1 MQKPFVICRL
11 KKKTDEKTA
20 VSICDEGEASSY
32 TASDFENYLL
42 DDPTQEVR
50 SMPCGHFQYKILH
63 MDHEKHIRN

>member
-1 MQKPFVICRL
+1 VQRPFVICRL

-20 VSICDEGEASSY
+20 VSTCDEGEASSY
-32 TASDFENYLL
+32 TASDFEIHLP
-42 DDPTQEVR
+42 DDSTQEVR